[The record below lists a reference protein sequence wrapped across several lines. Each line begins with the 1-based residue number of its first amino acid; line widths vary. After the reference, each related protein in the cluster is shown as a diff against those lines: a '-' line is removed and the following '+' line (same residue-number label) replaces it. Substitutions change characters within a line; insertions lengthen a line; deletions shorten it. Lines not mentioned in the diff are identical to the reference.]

1 MSVRASTKDRIPF
14 FGSLNSIGNEKSENI
29 YALGG
34 MGAWGFVYA
43 PYYAEL
49 LVRTILGEPLVLS
62 NRLKKLLHIE
72 RLL

>member
-29 YALGG
+29 YVLGG

-49 LVRTILGEPLVLS
+49 LVRTILGEPLVIS
-62 NRLKKLLHIE
+62 DRLKKLLYIE

>member
-1 MSVRASTKDRIPF
+1 MRASTKDIIPF
-14 FGSLNSIGNEKSENI
+14 FGSLNSIGSKKSDNI
-29 YALGG
+29 YVLGG

-49 LVRTILGEPLVLS
+49 LVKTILGEPLVIS
-62 NRLKKLLHIE
+62 NRIKKLLNME